1 MPETTSRATAIAQRL
16 PWLRGLPREVGVLAA
31 IALCVALGF
40 GIVAPAIPVFARTFG
55 VTALLAGAVISVF
68 ALMRLI
74 TSPGA
79 GALVNRVGERA
90 VLSSGLAIVAVSSL
104 LAGFSQT
111 YVQLLVLRGVG
122 GIGSAMFTISAM
134 ALLLRTA
141 GPDQRGRAASAFQAG
156 FLFGGITGPAVGGLV
171 VGFSIRAPF
180 FVYAVTLGLATFV
193 AMTFLRTPEQIE
205 AERQALDAATPAA
218 TATAAA
224 DPNAENVPETEVSL
238 DEHATPVAGVRQM
251 GDSADSEDAN
261 AGVKGKVEEEG
272 GKAADEV
279 EHVTIW
285 AALRNGA
292 YRAALMAN
300 LVNGFLTFGIR
311 TSLVPLFVV
320 ESLLRGPGLAG
331 VGFLVAAATQG
342 ISLIF
347 AGRITDQRGR
357 RPAMLIGMATTALGA
372 ILLAVSVE
380 PILFVISMGVLGV
393 GTAFL
398 GSAPAAVVGD
408 VMGKQRGGTVVA
420 IFQMIAD
427 VGAILGPLLAGLL
440 ADQLGYHWALGSAA
454 LVCLVGIAVVFA
466 MPETKRPQ
474 PNSIP

>member
-1 MPETTSRATAIAQRL
+1 MVDRLTRTGGSRLTALAQRT
-16 PWLRGLPREVGVLAA
+16 PWLKGLPGEVGVLAA
-31 IALCVALGF
+31 IAFCVALGF

-79 GALVNRVGERA
+79 GALVNKVGERT

-122 GIGSAMFTISAM
+122 GIGSAMFTVSAM
-134 ALLLRTA
+134 ALLLRSTE
-141 GPDQRGRAASAFQAG
+141 PDQRGRAASAFQAG

-171 VGFSIRAPF
+171 VGISIRAPF
-180 FVYAVTLGLATFV
+180 FVYAATLGLATFV

-205 AERQALDAATPAA
+205 AARESEAHPEQASELAVSDAGPAEDSDLSGEVA
-218 TATAAA
+218 AETA
-224 DPNAENVPETEVSL
+224 DDEHHHVSL
-238 DEHATPVAGVRQM
+238 A
-251 GDSADSEDAN
+251 S
-261 AGVKGKVEEEG
+261 
-272 GKAADEV
+272 
-279 EHVTIW
+279 
-285 AALRNGA
+285 ALRSGA

-331 VGFLVAAATQG
+331 IGFLVAAAAQAV
-342 ISLIF
+342 SLIF
-347 AGRITDQRGR
+347 AGRVTDQRGR
-357 RPAMLIGMATTALGA
+357 RPAMLIGMGMTTVGA
-372 ILLAVSVE
+372 VLLALSNEPVLFLVS
-380 PILFVISMGVLGV
+380 MAVLGV

-408 VMGKQRGGTVVA
+408 VMGKQRAGTVVA
-420 IFQMIAD
+420 VFQMIAD
-427 VGAILGPLLAGLL
+427 VGAIAGPLLAGLL
-440 ADQLGYHWALGSAA
+440 ADQFGYHWALASAA
-454 LVCLVGIAVVFA
+454 ILAMIGIVVVVL
-466 MPETKRPQ
+466 MPETKLSRPVVE
-474 PNSIP
+474 PTG

>member
-1 MPETTSRATAIAQRL
+1 MASRNSKMVSLAQRT

-31 IALCVALGF
+31 IAFCVALGF

-55 VTALLAGAVISVF
+55 VSALLAGAVISVF

-79 GALVNRVGERA
+79 GALVNRIGERA
-90 VLSSGLAIVAVSSL
+90 VLSTGLAIVAVSSL
-104 LAGFSQT
+104 LAGFSQD

-122 GIGSAMFTISAM
+122 GIGSAMFTVSAM

-205 AERQALDAATPAA
+205 AERV
-218 TATAAA
+218 AAA
-224 DPNAENVPETEVSL
+224 APATEAQVGSS
-238 DEHATPVAGVRQM
+238 DQPVNGPAQPGA
-251 GDSADSEDAN
+251 GDS
-261 AGVKGKVEEEG
+261 V
-272 GKAADEV
+272 GKADDGAA
-279 EHVTIW
+279 HVTIW
-285 AALRNGA
+285 AALRDGA

-320 ESLLRGPGLAG
+320 ESLLKGPGLAG
-331 VGFLVAAATQG
+331 VGFLIAAATQG
-342 ISLIF
+342 ISLVF

-357 RPAMLIGMATTALGA
+357 RPAMLIGMAVTWLGA
-372 ILLAVSVE
+372 ILLTASAE
-380 PILFVISMGVLGV
+380 PILFLVSMGVLGV

-420 IFQMIAD
+420 IFQMTAD
-427 VGAILGPLLAGLL
+427 LGAILGPLLAGLL
-440 ADQLGYHWALGSAA
+440 ADNLGYHWALGSAA
-454 LVCLVGIAVVFA
+454 VLCLFGVIVVGV
-466 MPETKRPQ
+466 MPETKHRKAVSSP
-474 PNSIP
+474 PAL

>member
-1 MPETTSRATAIAQRL
+1 MPETTSRATAFAQRL

-31 IALCVALGF
+31 IAFCVALGF

-224 DPNAENVPETEVSL
+224 DLNAENVPETEVSL
-238 DEHATPVAGVRQM
+238 DEHATPVAGVHQM

-261 AGVKGKVEEEG
+261 AGVKAPAEEEG
-272 GKAADEV
+272 GKAPDQV

-380 PILFVISMGVLGV
+380 PILFVVSMGVLGV